1 MSASTEIVNYYTH
14 LKSEKSDLHHY
25 PNEEKIHISL
35 PFRMLMCGPSGS
47 GKTSLL
53 LNFIKII
60 GIFDKIILLAKDL
73 QEPLYKHLIE
83 TYGKIEKKLGIQVIL
98 AIDNIKDM
106 PTPDDCDPKENTL
119 MICDD
124 LICEGKKDLD
134 KVGAFWIR
142 ARKKGVSMVF
152 LSQSYYAIPK
162 LIRQNS
168 SYVVIKKID
177 TPKDLKAMLKEYS
190 LGVDIKE
197 LTALYHHAMKGDS
210 HTSFFMIDTTTSSKA
225 LRFRA
230 NFAPILPN

>member
-1 MSASTEIVNYYTH
+1 MSTEIINYYNH
-14 LKSEKSDLHHY
+14 IKSEDNSIRNY
-25 PNEEKIHISL
+25 PNEKAINIKL
-35 PFRMLMCGPSGS
+35 PFRMLLCGPSGS

-53 LNFIKII
+53 LNFIKLI

-73 QEPLYKHLIE
+73 TEPLYKHLIE
-83 TYGKIEKKLGIQVIL
+83 TIGKVEKKYRIQMIL
-98 AIDNIKDM
+98 AIDSIKDL
-106 PTPDDCDPKENTL
+106 PSPDDCDPKENTL

-152 LSQSYYAIPK
+152 LSQSYYSIPK

-168 SYVVIKKID
+168 SYVVIKRIE

-190 LGVDIKE
+190 LGVDIE
-197 LTALYHHAMKGDS
+197 MLTKMYNHAMEGDS
-210 HTSFFMIDTTTSSKA
+210 HTRFFMIDTTTDSKA

-230 NFAPILPN
+230 NFAPILRD